1 MRESIGSSV
10 SRPLTAAG
18 LDQDQPNLYPPATFL
33 GIVVE
38 PTVVNVVG
46 TITYQQEIAL
56 DALADAFSRRGEITD
71 VTYEPTENHWL
82 QTRFAPDDT
91 YVAFYRNGRCSI
103 AGGNSVEHFYEVADR
118 VNTLMREIL
127 QFEYEPTV
135 EISNIVATAD
145 IGTSI
150 PLEALTLELGMEQTE
165 YEPEQFPALMYRE
178 EDYVMLVFASGK
190 LLCTG
195 LTDVADVTDAI
206 EQMES
211 RLRAVV

>member
-1 MRESIGSSV
+1 M
-10 SRPLTAAG
+10 TAVG

-38 PTVVNVVG
+38 LTVVNVVG

-56 DALADAFSRRGEITD
+56 DALADTFSRRGEITD
-71 VTYEPTENHWL
+71 VTYEPAENHWL

-91 YVAFYRNGRCSI
+91 YVAFYRSGRCSI
-103 AGGNSVEHFYEVADR
+103 AGGNSVEHFHEVADR
-118 VNTLMREIL
+118 VNTLMRDIL
-127 QFEYEPTV
+127 QFEYEPSV
-135 EISNIVATAD
+135 EINNIVATAD
-145 IGTSI
+145 IGSSI
-150 PLEALTLELGMEQTE
+150 SLEALTLELGMEQTE

-178 EDYVMLVFASGK
+178 EDYVILVFASGK

-195 LTDVADVTDAI
+195 LTDVEDVTDAI

-211 RLRAVV
+211 RLQAVV